1 MRFAI
6 LGISH
11 ETNTFSNV
19 PTDYAQFEASGILRG
34 EEIVAE
40 YRDAHFHVTGYL
52 QAADELGFEAVPLVF
67 AQTGPIGT
75 ITKDAYDR
83 LTEEMFG
90 LLRAQGPWDGVL
102 IANHGAAVSEE
113 HPDMDGAFSEAV
125 RAIVGPDVPVGI
137 CLDMHGNVSKRVV
150 AATDVCVVWRTNPH
164 LDPKVRARKAAELV
178 YRTARGEI
186 RPRQWIETP
195 PLVVNIL
202 RQFTSVDPM
211 RALVADAEAAN
222 QRPGILDTSVVEGYP
237 YADAAQMGMSWIAIA
252 DGDLDAARN
261 AAVWMA
267 ERGWARRAE
276 LNQPAPSIGEALDLA
291 EARYRGPR
299 EPGDVDPVSTDGT
312 PLQARDPDADAGD
325 RAPRRGPI
333 VLMDVGDNIGGGSS
347 ADSTHI
353 LAEAQR
359 RGITSL
365 LQTLYDPE
373 SVDAAVR
380 AGVGEQVSLRVGG
393 KTDGLHG
400 EPVAVTG
407 TVRAIVDGK
416 WADPGATHG
425 GIRFFDAGTSVRIDT
440 TDGHTLLLTSKRAG
454 NTSRWQMYSAGIEPE
469 TYRIIVAKGVH
480 SPRPAYQPIAG
491 EVIMVNSPGVTSA
504 DLSSFRY
511 EHRRR
516 PLYPF
521 EPDAAYEP
529 AAPAALAGS

>member
-34 EEIVAE
+34 QEIVDH
-40 YRDAHFHVTGYL
+40 YRDSLYTIAGYL
-52 QAADELGFEAVPLVF
+52 QAAEELGFEAVPLMY

-83 LTEEMFG
+83 LTSEMFG
-90 LLRAQGPWDGVL
+90 MLRDRRPWDGVL
-102 IANHGAAVSEE
+102 ISNHGAAVSEE
-113 HPDMDGAFSEAV
+113 FPDMDGAFCEAV
-125 RAIVGPDVPVGI
+125 RDIVGPDVPVGVT
-137 CLDMHGNVSKRVV
+137 LDMHGNVSRRVV
-150 AATDVCVVWRTNPH
+150 EATDVTIVWRTNPH
-164 LDPKVRARKAAELV
+164 LDPKPRGRKTAELIH
-178 YRTARGEI
+178 RTARGEI

-202 RQFTSVDPM
+202 RQFTSVEPM
-211 RALVADAEAAN
+211 RALVADAVEAN
-222 QRPGILDTSVVEGYP
+222 RRPKILDTSVVEGYP

-252 DGDLDAARN
+252 DGDLDAARD
-261 AAVWMA
+261 AAIWMA

-276 LNQPAPSIGEALDLA
+276 LNQPAPSIPEALDLA
-291 EARYRGPR
+291 LAHYRGPR
-299 EPGDVDPVSTDGT
+299 PPGDVDPVAADGS
-312 PLQARDPDADAGD
+312 PLATSGPDPDAGD

-353 LAEAQR
+353 LAEAKR
-359 RGITSL
+359 RSIGSL

-373 SVDAAVR
+373 AVDAAVR
-380 AGVGEQVSLRVGG
+380 AGVGATVNLRVGG
-393 KTDGLHG
+393 KTDDRHGL
-400 EPVAVTG
+400 PVPITG
-407 TVRAIVDGK
+407 TVRAIVDGR
-416 WADPGATHG
+416 WEDPGNTHG
-425 GIRFFDAGTSVRIDT
+425 GWKFFDAGTSVRIDT
-440 TDGHTLLLTSKRAG
+440 TDGHTLLLTSKRTG
-454 NTSRWQMYSAGIEPE
+454 NTSRWQMYSACIEPE

-504 DLSSFRY
+504 DLSTFEYVR
-511 EHRRR
+511 RRR

-521 EPDAAYEP
+521 EPEATYEP
-529 AAPAALAGS
+529 AAPAALAES